1 MKAMT
6 RFVRRAGV
14 LGSAALVAGS
24 LGAALAGPG
33 GADGSATVTI
43 YRQVQTVPQ
52 ATGEYYYEDYY
63 AGGMYGG
70 AGYGGVQPASVDGAV
85 VVERRRV
92 ELPADG
98 ELRFSGVAARL
109 DGASVQFR
117 SVSDPDGAGVVS
129 QRFVAGVSG
138 PDAVLAGHVG
148 QPILVVT
155 DGGEIRGILRAHSP
169 TQLVLE
175 TDDPDFP
182 VQLLT
187 RGPHLRDIRF
197 PRGAAPFA
205 TEPTLV
211 WQVKA
216 ARAGAHEVEV
226 TYRTGGITWSAD
238 YAAVHD
244 PAAGTMDLSAWVS
257 LRNDSGLDLD
267 GTRVVLV
274 EREVG
279 PPQANAYGAMVA
291 RAPTTSWSSALPAR
305 VDLADGARVQ
315 LELFPTLRKA
325 KTAEI
330 TVYEAQ
336 PDYSMYNTVYPNQE
350 CYSYSYG
357 TGSDAPA
364 SSLPRYLEA
373 RSGRASGDL
382 PRGALRVYRRGAD
395 GALELTGEDTL
406 DPARTGGDVRVRLG
420 TSSTVKAQRRQLSC
434 QPNDA
439 ARELREKIEI
449 TVTNEGKERE
459 EVVVREYMNRW
470 TGWSIASESDKGSA
484 VGDSGREWR
493 VAVAP
498 GKSRTLTYTVLYTW

>member
-6 RFVRRAGV
+6 RFVRMAGA

-24 LGAALAGPG
+24 LGAALAGPDG
-33 GADGSATVTI
+33 GDGSATVTI
-43 YRQVQTVPQ
+43 YRQVQTAPQ
-52 ATGEYYYEDYY
+52 ATGEYHYEDYY
-63 AGGMYGG
+63 NGMYGG
-70 AGYGGVQPASVDGAV
+70 AGYGGAQPASVDGAV
-85 VVERRRV
+85 VVEQRRV

-98 ELRFSGVAARL
+98 ELRFPGVAARL

-117 SVSDPDGAGVVS
+117 SVTDPDGSSVVS
-129 QRFVAGVSG
+129 QRFMAGVSG
-138 PDAVLAGHVG
+138 PDAVLAGHIG

-155 DGGEIRGILRAHSP
+155 DGGELRGTLRAHSP

-182 VQLLT
+182 VQLVT

-216 ARAGAHEVEV
+216 ARPGPHEVEV

-244 PAAGTMDLSAWVS
+244 ATSGTMDLSAWVS
-257 LRNDSGLDLD
+257 LQNDSGKDLE
-267 GTRVVLV
+267 GAKVVLV

-279 PPQANAYGAMVA
+279 PPQADAYGAMVP
-291 RAPTTSWSSALPAR
+291 RPPTTSWSSALPAS
-305 VDLADGARVQ
+305 VDLGDGTRVQ

-325 KTAEI
+325 RTSEI

-336 PDYSMYNTVYPNQE
+336 PDYSMYNTQYPNAE

-373 RSGRASGDL
+373 RTGRDPGEL
-382 PRGALRVYRRGAD
+382 PRGALRLYRRGSD

-406 DPARTGGDVRVRLG
+406 DPSRSGGDVRVRLG
-420 TSSTVKAQRRQLSC
+420 TSATVKAQRKQVSC
-434 QPNDA
+434 QPGTSG
-439 ARELREKIEI
+439 RELREKIEI
-449 TVTNEGKERE
+449 TVTNDGKKRE
-459 EVVVREYMNRW
+459 QVVVREYMNRW
-470 TGWSIASESDKGSA
+470 TQWSIASETEKGSA